1 MAGFQLIVAVAPIDS
16 AQFARSVRE
25 DTAELA
31 SYVLSD
37 KKDKQSAS
45 FLTHR
50 PSSSS
55 QHGPDIS
62 ASQDGIDYFGE
73 SHASEAETIEEVSE
87 PPSPDSR
94 IDPSTAAGPS
104 MLSSMLRH
112 SPPQPF
118 ADQAV
123 GNGHVQDADQQA
135 SFLPIPDRFSFQ
147 DDLLFSNNGM
157 SSTPSETT
165 PLLNSKPSQPG
176 SPSTASEFGD
186 IENQKPKKPNT
197 RSFLNRYLLPLGDKG
212 ENKLHRFSSI
222 LKPKNW
228 DRKAIWHHTV
238 VEPARCL
245 PAVVVGLL
253 LNILDALSYGMHIL
267 TD

>member
-1 MAGFQLIVAVAPIDS
+1 MAGIQLIVTVAPIDS

-50 PSSSS
+50 PSSS
-55 QHGPDIS
+55 GPETLV
-62 ASQDGIDYFGE
+62 SQDGIDYLGE

-87 PPSPDSR
+87 PPSPKSTT
-94 IDPSTAAGPS
+94 DPSTAAGPS
-104 MLSSMLRH
+104 VLASMLRH

-118 ADQAV
+118 EDQAV
-123 GNGHVQDADQQA
+123 DNGGVQDVDQQA
-135 SFLPIPDRFSFQ
+135 SFFPTSDILSFRE
-147 DDLLFSNNGM
+147 DLLFPGNGR
-157 SSTPSETT
+157 SPSPSETT
-165 PLLNSKPSQPG
+165 PLLNSKPSQPE

-197 RSFLNRYLLPLGDKG
+197 RSFLNRYILPLGDKT
-212 ENKLHRFSSI
+212 ENKLHGFSI
-222 LKPKNW
+222 MLKPKNW

-238 VEPARCL
+238 VEPVRCL
-245 PAVVVGLL
+245 PSVIVGLL
-253 LNILDALSYGMHIL
+253 LNILDALSYGMYIYTL
-267 TD
+267 VEF